1 MHKREPTNNVLGS
14 RYTGRNLQLPRL
26 PKPLPVTYAEGTSVI
41 REMLERDIVP
51 LASSPYP
58 QRFRDALDTIES
70 FLHSAT
76 LEQNSHSN
84 LQLRLREEIV
94 RKTTSRRS
102 ISKGGVIKICKEASA
117 FKKSENVRKLTR
129 KITVATNKVKK
140 LHSRQGINAR
150 SLMRENKERFE
161 HQIATTG
168 YGDVDLLDVLHQM
181 TRLQRLKN

>member
-1 MHKREPTNNVLGS
+1 
-14 RYTGRNLQLPRL
+14 
-26 PKPLPVTYAEGTSVI
+26 
-41 REMLERDIVP
+41 MLERDIVP

-102 ISKGGVIKICKEASA
+102 ISKGGVIKIKEAREQIVKRDA

-129 KITVATNKVKK
+129 KITVCYQQSQDASQSSRHQRTKV
-140 LHSRQGINAR
+140 N
-150 SLMRENKERFE
+150 ER
-161 HQIATTG
+161 
-168 YGDVDLLDVLHQM
+168 
-181 TRLQRLKN
+181 K